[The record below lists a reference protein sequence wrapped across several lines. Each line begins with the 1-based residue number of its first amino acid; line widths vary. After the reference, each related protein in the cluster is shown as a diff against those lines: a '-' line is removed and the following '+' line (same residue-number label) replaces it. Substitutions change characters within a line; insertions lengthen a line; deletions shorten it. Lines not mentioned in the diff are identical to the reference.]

1 MKTKTSITL
10 SEQLLVA
17 VDKHAQGFKSR
28 SSFIEAAVLFF
39 LADLE
44 RRKTELQDLEIINRR
59 ADSLNDEAADVLGY
73 QVPL

>member
-17 VDKHAQGFKSR
+17 VDEYAQDYRSR
-28 SSFIEAAVLFF
+28 SAFIEAAVLFF
-39 LADLE
+39 VADLE
-44 RRKTELQDLEIINRR
+44 RREAELRDLEIINRQ

-73 QVPL
+73 QAPL